1 MDEQRASELSPTSI
15 ELIERGDLDDL
26 TRHVNAL
33 VDAHDWDELAALGA
47 RCRLAFARGKQLW
60 AVAAHIEYRLA
71 LEAPGRWG
79 ALMLETGPG
88 RFAFGPLPEV
98 AASTHTWAELSPHL
112 HATPQAAMAAHERVM
127 RGDDLTGEPF
137 ATRLPEVLDLP
148 LRLEPWEPRYALA
161 EYYPDRMVASPP
173 RLPPLRPIAAGPPA
187 APAGARPS
195 RASGPARADEVC
207 AALED
212 LVSTW
217 TEESNGRAHA
227 LCVSGSALDAIG
239 ALGVGAKEIVELA
252 PSAAL
257 AMMAWA
263 AASGGA
269 HGRRRGAAPGRFAG
283 WWVLAALGGL
293 TEKWPP
299 APDELGEALQQ
310 VRWYAWG
317 AGEPATGWALR
328 LAAEA
333 SGGPLKGRAWAVKA
347 TDAV

>member
-1 MDEQRASELSPTSI
+1 
-15 ELIERGDLDDL
+15 
-26 TRHVNAL
+26 
-33 VDAHDWDELAALGA
+33 
-47 RCRLAFARGKQLW
+47 
-60 AVAAHIEYRLA
+60 
-71 LEAPGRWG
+71 
-79 ALMLETGPG
+79 
-88 RFAFGPLPEV
+88 
-98 AASTHTWAELSPHL
+98 
-112 HATPQAAMAAHERVM
+112 MAAHERVM

-161 EYYPDRMVASPP
+161 EYYPDRVAASPP
-173 RLPPLRPIAAGPPA
+173 RLPALRPLTADLPA
-187 APAGARPS
+187 APAAGRPS
-195 RASGPARADEVC
+195 PTSGQAEADEVC

-217 TEESNGRAHA
+217 TEESNGQAQA
-227 LCVSGSALDAIG
+227 LGIRGSALDAIA
-239 ALGVGAKEIVELA
+239 ALGVDAKEIVELA
-252 PSAAL
+252 PGTAL

-269 HGRRRGAAPGRFAG
+269 HGRRRGAAPGRFAA

-299 APDELGEALQQ
+299 APKDLGEALHQ

-317 AGEPATGWALR
+317 CGEPATGWALR

-333 SGGPLKGRAWAVKA
+333 SGGPLKGRAWAVSA
-347 TDAV
+347 TDAA